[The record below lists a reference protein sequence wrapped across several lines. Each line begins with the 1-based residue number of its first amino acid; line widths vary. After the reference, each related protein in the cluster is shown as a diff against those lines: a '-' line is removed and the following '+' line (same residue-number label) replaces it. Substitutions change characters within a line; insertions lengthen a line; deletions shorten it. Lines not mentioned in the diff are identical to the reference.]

1 MKDKSYSNILTHAA
15 FFSTIGIVLFSLVSV
30 VFPALIASSILQ
42 DVESD
47 PFEVGLLAVPL
58 FIVNIILFGIGF
70 LYYKKKLPSIFQ
82 NSIKLILNFEIS
94 KKITLVVGIIFLT
107 IYIIFS
113 AGELSLNEEE
123 QHGDY
128 RILKTALELWPFG
141 ETDDLYV
148 IEQNDRFVRMFLLA
162 ISQDIFQNIKLL
174 PFVASILLV
183 IVTYFFTV
191 QVTQKRFAGIV
202 AMGILLQSYTFLKY
216 DTIAVYENFWTV
228 FYILSLY
235 TVYKRWYISSVFYVL
250 AVFTKAFV
258 APFILMN
265 VFHIYCVPITNKK
278 KILTMIS
285 YVIAIITTIFIFS
298 LGNTIYGELFAIDF
312 NDFLVGFT
320 SWANQMHLDSMLVL
334 VILPLTVGLFI
345 KSKQGIKEADSI
357 LILMFGTLLIGPLIA
372 LLTDFYFILPYRF
385 VPLIVFF
392 AIGVGIILSNKETK
406 SVCI

>member
-1 MKDKSYSNILTHAA
+1 MKSKPYRNILTYAA
-15 FFSTIGIVLFSLVSV
+15 FFSTLGIVLFSLVSV
-30 VFPALIASSILQ
+30 VFPALIASSVLQ
-42 DVESD
+42 DVESV

-58 FIVNIILFGIGF
+58 FITNIILFGIGF

-94 KKITLVVGIIFLT
+94 KKITLVVGIIFLA

-113 AGELSLNEEE
+113 VGELSLNEEE
-123 QHGDY
+123 QYGDY
-128 RILKTALELWPFG
+128 IILKTALELWPFG
-141 ETDDLYV
+141 ETDNLYV
-148 IEQNDRFVRMFLLA
+148 IEQNDRFVRMFLLG

-235 TVYKRWYISSVFYVL
+235 TVYKRWYLSSVFYVL
-250 AVFTKAFV
+250 SVFTKPFV
-258 APFILMN
+258 AVFILMN
-265 VFHIYCVPITNKK
+265 VFHTYCVPITNKK

-285 YVIAIITTIFIFS
+285 YVIAIIITIFIFS
-298 LGNTIYGELFAIDF
+298 LGNTVYGELFAIDF

-320 SWANQMHLDSMLVL
+320 SWANQMHFDSMLVL
-334 VILPLTVGLFI
+334 AILPLTVGLFI

-357 LILMFGTLLIGPLIA
+357 LILMFGSLLIGPLIA

-406 SVCI
+406 

>member
-1 MKDKSYSNILTHAA
+1 MKGKPHSNILTYAT

-30 VFPALIASSILQ
+30 VFPALVASSVLP

-94 KKITLVVGIIFLT
+94 KKITLIVGIIFLT

-113 AGELSLNEEE
+113 VGELSLNEEE

-235 TVYKRWYISSVFYVL
+235 TVYKRWYLSSVFYVL
-250 AVFTKAFV
+250 SVFTKAFV
-258 APFILMN
+258 TPFILMN

-334 VILPLTVGLFI
+334 AILPLTVGLFI

-406 SVCI
+406 LV

>member
-1 MKDKSYSNILTHAA
+1 MKGKPHSNILTYAA
-15 FFSTIGIVLFSLVSV
+15 FFSTLGIVLFSLVSV
-30 VFPALIASSILQ
+30 VFPALIASSVLQ
-42 DVESD
+42 DVETE

-58 FIVNIILFGIGF
+58 FIANIILFGIGF

-94 KKITLVVGIIFLT
+94 KKITLVVGIIFLA

-113 AGELSLNEEE
+113 VGELSLNEEE
-123 QHGDY
+123 QYGDY
-128 RILKTALELWPFG
+128 RILKTALELWPYG
-141 ETDDLYV
+141 ETDNLYV
-148 IEQNDRFVRMFLLA
+148 IEQNDRFVRMFLLG

-183 IVTYFFTV
+183 IVTYFFAV

-235 TVYKRWYISSVFYVL
+235 TVYKRWYLSSVFYVL
-250 AVFTKAFV
+250 SVFTKPFV
-258 APFILMN
+258 AVFILMN
-265 VFHIYCVPITNKK
+265 VFHTYCVPITNKK

-320 SWANQMHLDSMLVL
+320 SWANQMHFDSMLVL
-334 VILPLTVGLFI
+334 AILPLTVGLFI

-357 LILMFGTLLIGPLIA
+357 LILMFGSLLIGPLIA

-406 SVCI
+406 

>member
-1 MKDKSYSNILTHAA
+1 MKGKPHSNILTYAA

-30 VFPALIASSILQ
+30 VFPALIASSVFQ

-47 PFEVGLLAVPL
+47 SFEVGLLAVPL
-58 FIVNIILFGIGF
+58 FITNIILFGIGF

-94 KKITLVVGIIFLT
+94 KKITLVVGIIFLA

-113 AGELSLNEEE
+113 VGELSLNEEE
-123 QHGDY
+123 QYGDY
-128 RILKTALELWPFG
+128 RVLKTALELWPFG

-148 IEQNDRFVRMFLLA
+148 TEQNDRFVRMFLLG

-235 TVYKRWYISSVFYVL
+235 TVYKRWYLSSVFYVL
-250 AVFTKAFV
+250 SVFTKAFV
-258 APFILMN
+258 VVFIPMN
-265 VFHIYCVPITNKK
+265 VFHTYCVPITNKK

-285 YVIAIITTIFIFS
+285 YVIAIIITIFIFS
-298 LGNTIYGELFAIDF
+298 LGNTVYGELLVIDF
-312 NDFLVGFT
+312 NDFLLGFT
-320 SWANQMHLDSMLVL
+320 SWANQMHFDSMLVL
-334 VILPLTVGLFI
+334 AILPLTVGLFI

-357 LILMFGTLLIGPLIA
+357 LILMFGSLLIGPLIA

-406 SVCI
+406 

>member
-1 MKDKSYSNILTHAA
+1 MIGKPHSNILTYAA

-30 VFPALIASSILQ
+30 VFPALIASSVLQ

-58 FIVNIILFGIGF
+58 FIANIILFGIGF

-94 KKITLVVGIIFLT
+94 KKITLVVGIIFLA

-113 AGELSLNEEE
+113 VGELSLNEEE
-123 QHGDY
+123 QYGDY

-148 IEQNDRFVRMFLLA
+148 TEQNDRFVRMFLLG

-235 TVYKRWYISSVFYVL
+235 TVYKRWYVSSVFYVL
-250 AVFTKAFV
+250 SVFTKAFV
-258 APFILMN
+258 TPFILMN
-265 VFHIYCVPITNKK
+265 VFHTYCVPITNKK

-320 SWANQMHLDSMLVL
+320 AWANQMHFDSMLVL
-334 VILPLTVGLFI
+334 AILPLTVGLFI

-357 LILMFGTLLIGPLIA
+357 LILMFGSLLIGPLIA

-406 SVCI
+406 

>member
-1 MKDKSYSNILTHAA
+1 MKGKPHSNILTYAA
-15 FFSTIGIVLFSLVSV
+15 FFSTLGIVLFSLVSV
-30 VFPALIASSILQ
+30 VFPALIASSVLQ

-58 FIVNIILFGIGF
+58 FITNIILFGIGF

-94 KKITLVVGIIFLT
+94 KKITLVVGIIFLA

-113 AGELSLNEEE
+113 VGELSLNEEE

-128 RILKTALELWPFG
+128 RILKTALELWPYG
-141 ETDDLYV
+141 ETDNLYV
-148 IEQNDRFVRMFLLA
+148 IEQNDRFVRMFLLG

-235 TVYKRWYISSVFYVL
+235 TVYKRWYFSSVFYVL
-250 AVFTKAFV
+250 SVFTKAFV
-258 APFILMN
+258 TPFILMN
-265 VFHIYCVPITNKK
+265 VFHTYCVPITNKK

-334 VILPLTVGLFI
+334 AILPLTVGLFI

-357 LILMFGTLLIGPLIA
+357 LILMFGSLLIGPLIA

-406 SVCI
+406 